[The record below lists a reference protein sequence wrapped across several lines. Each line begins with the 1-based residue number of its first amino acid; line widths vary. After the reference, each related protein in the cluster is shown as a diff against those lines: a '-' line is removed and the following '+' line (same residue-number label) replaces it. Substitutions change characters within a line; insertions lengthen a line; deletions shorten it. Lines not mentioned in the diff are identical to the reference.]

1 MSKLSVKLAVAFLV
15 TILLLEGL
23 LMMYLHPSIGHARLE
38 EEYTRQ
44 LATGANHRQVLED
57 NFSEETVHHIL
68 LMESRGDR
76 GVAILDSQQNVIGRT
91 EQTAVDWQALTERWD
106 LDTYT
111 ADTVVQR
118 EWKDEPYLISVHPF
132 ETTEGERGAIL
143 LLQSTSA
150 IQNLMATLNFHFLL
164 AGLGSLLVL
173 GIVYLLVTR
182 FLTHPLNRMKVATEK
197 LSEGDFDVV
206 LPVEGKDE
214 LGELAASI
222 QKLARDLQHL
232 QKTRTEFLSSI
243 SHELRTPLTYLAGYS
258 QVAMRPDLNLEEKQH
273 YLQIIQEETTRLT
286 TLVEDLFAL
295 AKLDDPSFQV
305 TKEAIEL
312 QPFIQGL
319 WQRLSPSF
327 EQQGSELTFT
337 CELNLVVQADPLRL
351 EQILVNLL
359 DNARRYAGEDVET
372 HVAAKAEGSKVR
384 IEVTDQGPG
393 IDSSQLEAIFD
404 RLYRVEKSRS
414 RSHGGSGLGLAIVK
428 ELVEAHEGSIEVKSE
443 LGKGTTFTIW
453 L

>member
-1 MSKLSVKLAVAFLV
+1 MSKLSIKLAVAFLV

-57 NFSEETVHHIL
+57 NFSEETIHHIL
-68 LMESRGDR
+68 LMESRSDR
-76 GVAILDSQQNVIGRT
+76 GVAIFDSQQNVIGHT
-91 EQTAVDWQALTERWD
+91 EQKAVDWQGLAERWD
-106 LDTYT
+106 LGKYT
-111 ADTVVQR
+111 ADTVVQK

-132 ETTEGERGAIL
+132 ETSEGERGTIL

-150 IQNLMATLNFHFLL
+150 IQNLMGTLNFHFLL

-206 LPVEGKDE
+206 LPTEGKDE

-258 QVAMRPDLNLEEKQH
+258 QVAMRSELTLEEKQE

-327 EQQGSELTFT
+327 EQQGSRLTFT
-337 CELNLVVQADPLRL
+337 CEPHLIVQADPLRL

-359 DNARRYAGEDVET
+359 DNARRYASDGVET
-372 HVAAKAEGSKVR
+372 HISATAEDSKVR
-384 IEVTDQGPG
+384 IEVKDQGPG
-393 IDSSQLEAIFD
+393 MDSSQLEAIFD
-404 RLYRVEKSRS
+404 RLYRIEKSRS

-428 ELVEAHEGSIEVKSE
+428 ELVEAHNGTIEVKSE
-443 LGKGTTFTIW
+443 VGKGTTFIIR

>member
-57 NFSEETVHHIL
+57 NFSEETIHHIL
-68 LMESRGDR
+68 LMESRTDR
-76 GVAILDSQQNVIGRT
+76 GVAIFNSKQNVIGHT
-91 EQTAVDWQALTERWD
+91 EQTAVNWQALTERWD

-111 ADTVVQR
+111 ADTVVQK

-132 ETTEGERGAIL
+132 ETSEGERGTIL

-150 IQNLMATLNFHFLL
+150 IQNLMGTLNFHFLL
-164 AGLGSLLVL
+164 AGLGSILVL

-182 FLTHPLNRMKVATEK
+182 FLTNPLNRMKVATEK

-206 LPVEGKDE
+206 LPTEGKDE

-232 QKTRTEFLSSI
+232 QKNRTEFLSSI

-258 QVAMRPDLNLEEKQH
+258 QVAMRSELTLGEKQE

-305 TKEAIEL
+305 IKEAIEL

-327 EQQGSELTFT
+327 EQQGSRLTFT
-337 CELNLVVQADPLRL
+337 CEPHLIVQADPLRL

-359 DNARRYAGEDVET
+359 DNARRYAGEGVET
-372 HVAAKAEGSKVR
+372 HISATAEGSKVR
-384 IEVTDQGPG
+384 IEVKDQGPG
-393 IDSSQLEAIFD
+393 MDSSQLEAIFD
-404 RLYRVEKSRS
+404 RLYRIEKSRS

-428 ELVEAHEGSIEVKSE
+428 ELIEAHNGTIEVKSE
-443 LGKGTTFTIW
+443 VGKGTTFIIR

>member
-1 MSKLSVKLAVAFLV
+1 MNKLSVKLAAVFLV

-23 LMMYLHPSIGHARLE
+23 LMMYLHPSIGQVRIE
-38 EEYTRQ
+38 EEYARQ
-44 LATGANHRQVLED
+44 LATGANHREVLED
-57 NFSEETVHHIL
+57 NFSAETLHHIL
-68 LMESRGDR
+68 LMESREDR
-76 GVAILDSQQNVIGRT
+76 GVAVFDENNQLIDSSQKTGI
-91 EQTAVDWQALTERWD
+91 DWETFGVRWE
-106 LDTYT
+106 LSSYTKDTM
-111 ADTVVQR
+111 VQR
-118 EWKDEPYLISVHPF
+118 SWEEEPFLVSVHPF
-132 ETTEGERGAIL
+132 TAAQGQSGTL
-143 LLQSTSA
+143 VMLQSTTA
-150 IQNLMATLNFHFLL
+150 IQSLMDTLNFHFLL
-164 AGLGSLLVL
+164 AGIGSLLVL
-173 GIVYLLVTR
+173 ILIYVLVTR
-182 FLTHPLNRMKVATEK
+182 FLTRPLNRMKVATEK

-337 CELNLVVQADPLRL
+337 CEPNLVVQADPLRL